1 VADLREAVD
10 DLRDLAPEL
19 ALDVLDGEGGVLD
32 DVVDEPARDGDA
44 VEVEVGEDLG
54 DLDAVRD
61 VGVAVAPR
69 LPRMRLLAEPI
80 GARQQVRIE
89 TFR

>member
-1 VADLREAVD
+1 VD
-10 DLRDLAPEL
+10 QPAGHGDRVEL
-19 ALDVLDGEGGVLD
+19 
-32 DVVDEPARDGDA
+32 
-44 VEVEVGEDLG
+44 EVGEDLR
-54 DLDAVRD
+54 DLDAVGD